1 MEACHT
7 SLSSALEGHAACAGP
22 TLNRRAEFA
31 RWQSTAVGSATAAT
45 AGRCRGL
52 ARAARATQGDGLT
65 WRTRF
70 RKASWPGRRAAAHAF
85 VLRERKRGRR
95 RACHPSASRALRRLG
110 PTEIA
115 SRLCWRLSH
124 RCVISSRRTGEAC
137 SMRWSLGLQLRH
149 FWRVPPCACFQS
161 VFVLPVPV
169 RIVCRAQRDTE
180 AERAFSTMEGA
191 SFFRVAH

>member
-1 MEACHT
+1 MPGQPSTAA
-7 SLSSALEGHAACAGP
+7 LSSPGGRAQRWVVQQQQQQAAAAGWP
-22 TLNRRAEFA
+22 GRPARRRA
-31 RWQSTAVGSATAAT
+31 TAS
-45 AGRCRGL
+45 R
-52 ARAARATQGDGLT
+52 

-70 RKASWPGRRAAAHAF
+70 RKQGFPSKRAAAHAF

-149 FWRVPPCACFQS
+149 FWRLPPCACFQS

-180 AERAFSTMEGA
+180 AEPAFSTMEGA
-191 SFFRVAH
+191 SFFRVAP